1 MAIEAVTT
9 ADFIGRWKI
18 VADAYQSE
26 YLSNYLDQWQPQ
38 LIHWIVSVDA
48 FNEIEDNGIASK
60 PKWID
65 LFNGSRGY
73 YNSACDKK
81 MYHFGVSDA
90 LKGLLYFLYVKDRVF
105 DPTNSGNVQPLQEVS
120 KRTNNV
126 HNGVIAATRWNQSI
140 AKLRGE
146 ILPFIENYEDITG
159 VISSSVDLG
168 GGSYTLNLPST
179 FYLSDGETV
188 TINSTKYIVSNLI
201 ENVSFDI
208 SGETIGKDFTG
219 DSVLWK
225 PYEDFPLSKEL
236 CDNLQ
241 YVSI

>member
-1 MAIEAVTT
+1 MAIEAVT
-9 ADFIGRWKI
+9 ANDFIGRWKI
-18 VADAYQSE
+18 VADTYQIE
-26 YLSNYLDQWQPQ
+26 YLQNYLNQWQPQ

-60 PKWID
+60 AKWVD

-73 YNSACDKK
+73 YNSDCDKK
-81 MYHFGVSDA
+81 MYHLGVTDA
-90 LKGLLYFLYVKDRVF
+90 LKGLLYFVYVKDRVF

-126 HNGVIAATRWNQSI
+126 HNGVIAATRWNQSV

-146 ILPFIENYEDITG
+146 ILPFIENYEEITG
-159 VISSSVDLG
+159 VISSSIDLG
-168 GGSYTLNLPST
+168 GGSYTLNLSST
-179 FYLSDGETV
+179 LYLSDGETV
-188 TINSTKYIVSNLI
+188 TINGIEYTVSNLI
-201 ENVSFDI
+201 ENASFDI

-219 DSVLWK
+219 DSVLWR
-225 PYEDFPLSKEL
+225 PYDDFPLGKEL
-236 CDNLQ
+236 CNNLQ